1 MSAPDAPRPAPSASA
16 PRRHS
21 PTCVV
26 VAIDGTAGAGKS
38 TTAKAVADRLG
49 FRHLDSGAIYRAVA
63 LRLLDAGLEL
73 DAVAHERV
81 AANHERDAGLQ
92 PDAVEH
98 EPAAAAH
105 EPTATN
111 HEPAATNQEP
121 AAANHKPSAA
131 DQVAQTD
138 LDALRLRV
146 KWRGRSME
154 VWAAGK
160 RIPNLELRTERVT
173 AAVSPVSSVP
183 AVREHLLALQRSAAQ
198 GPGLVAEGRDM
209 GTVVFPDAQVK
220 VFLVADARERARRR
234 LLQNGQAAPS
244 AERIEAEAA
253 RLRRRDDQDSSR
265 RTAPLVAAP
274 DAVRI
279 DTTRLSPREQVAQIV
294 QLVVEA

>member
-1 MSAPDAPRPAPSASA
+1 MSAPATPRPAPSATA
-16 PRRHS
+16 PRQSS

-38 TTAKAVADRLG
+38 TTAKAVADRLD
-49 FRHLDSGAIYRAVA
+49 FRHLDSGAIYRAVT

-73 DAVAHERV
+73 DAVAHE
-81 AANHERDAGLQ
+81 
-92 PDAVEH
+92 
-98 EPAAAAH
+98 PA
-105 EPTATN
+105 
-111 HEPAATNQEP
+111 
-121 AAANHKPSAA
+121 AA

-154 VWAAGK
+154 VWAAGEP
-160 RIPNLELRTERVT
+160 IPNPELRSERVT

>member
-1 MSAPDAPRPAPSASA
+1 MSAPDSPRPAPSASA
-16 PRRHS
+16 PRRPS
-21 PTCVV
+21 PPCVV

-63 LRLLDAGLEL
+63 LRLLDAGLE
-73 DAVAHERV
+73 V
-81 AANHERDAGLQ
+81 G
-92 PDAVEH
+92 
-98 EPAAAAH
+98 
-105 EPTATN
+105 
-111 HEPAATNQEP
+111 EP
-121 AAANHKPSAA
+121 AAANHEPAAA
-131 DQVAQTD
+131 DQVAQAD
-138 LDALRLRV
+138 LEALRLHV
-146 KWRGRSME
+146 EWQGRSME

-160 RIPNLELRTERVT
+160 RIPNRELRTERVT

-183 AVREHLLALQRSAAQ
+183 VVREHLLALQRSAAQ

-209 GTVVFPDAQVK
+209 GTVVFPGAQVK

-234 LLQNGQAAPS
+234 LLENGLAAPS

-265 RTAPLVAAP
+265 QTAPLVAAP

-279 DTTRLSPREQVAQIV
+279 DTTHSSPKEQVDQIV
-294 QLVVEA
+294 QLVEEA

>member
-1 MSAPDAPRPAPSASA
+1 MSVPDAPGSAPASA
-16 PRRHS
+16 RRRSS
-21 PTCVV
+21 PTCLV

-63 LRLLDAGLEL
+63 LRLLDAGLE
-73 DAVAHERV
+73 V
-81 AANHERDAGLQ
+81 GT
-92 PDAVEH
+92 VE
-98 EPAAAAH
+98 
-105 EPTATN
+105 
-111 HEPAATNQEP
+111 QEP
-121 AAANHKPSAA
+121 AA
-131 DQVAQTD
+131 DQVAQADHEPAAADHQPAAANHEPAAAQVAQAD
-138 LDALRLRV
+138 LHALRLHV
-146 KWRGRSME
+146 EWQGRSME

-160 RIPNLELRTERVT
+160 RIPNRELRTERVT

-183 AVREHLLALQRSAAQ
+183 VVREHLLALQRSAAQ

-209 GTVVFPDAQVK
+209 GTVVFPGAQVK

-279 DTTRLSPREQVAQIV
+279 DTTRSSPKEQVDKIV
-294 QLVVEA
+294 QLIAQA

>member
-1 MSAPDAPRPAPSASA
+1 MNAPDALRPAPAASA
-16 PRRHS
+16 PRRSS

-63 LRLLDAGLEL
+63 LRLLDAGLVPPES
-73 DAVAHERV
+73 AAGGHEPA
-81 AANHERDAGLQ
+81 AANHERGTSLQ
-92 PDAVEH
+92 PAAVEHEPVTVADEPAAAEH
-98 EPAAAAH
+98 EPAAAA
-105 EPTATN
+105 
-111 HEPAATNQEP
+111 
-121 AAANHKPSAA
+121 
-131 DQVAQTD
+131 QVAQAD

-146 KWRGRSME
+146 KWQGRSME

-160 RIPNLELRTERVT
+160 RIPNPELRTEKVT

-183 AVREHLLALQRSAAQ
+183 TVREHLLALQRSAAQ

-244 AERIEAEAA
+244 AARIKAEAA
-253 RLRRRDDQDSSR
+253 RLRRRDAQDSSR

-279 DTTRLSPREQVAQIV
+279 DTTRSSPKEQVDQIV

>member
-1 MSAPDAPRPAPSASA
+1 
-16 PRRHS
+16 
-21 PTCVV
+21 
-26 VAIDGTAGAGKS
+26 
-38 TTAKAVADRLG
+38 
-49 FRHLDSGAIYRAVA
+49 
-63 LRLLDAGLEL
+63 
-73 DAVAHERV
+73 
-81 AANHERDAGLQ
+81 
-92 PDAVEH
+92 
-98 EPAAAAH
+98 
-105 EPTATN
+105 
-111 HEPAATNQEP
+111 
-121 AAANHKPSAA
+121 
-131 DQVAQTD
+131 
-138 LDALRLRV
+138 
-146 KWRGRSME
+146 ME
-154 VWAAGK
+154 VWAAGEP
-160 RIPNLELRTERVT
+160 IPNPELRSERVT

-279 DTTRLSPREQVAQIV
+279 DTTRLSPREQVARIV